1 MPWHRAQP
9 VKAAR
14 AYRRAAL
21 FALLLLALLM
31 LSACDALDNPAPQAA
46 GPNLSL
52 VSLPAWHDDS
62 APAAQAQIG
71 DGGYALV
78 DFWLD
83 GTQNMGGINV
93 SAASMY
99 PHMGKK
105 YREGGFHYHYGARA
119 GWYESLLGDFLT
131 AAGDARVRTLRYGNE
146 VMPDDAL
153 AGYGLQREAADERAS
168 VWRDLHTVAQE
179 TDAGFFKR
187 MGAEDMQSSFY
198 ALGAPDWLARAATL
212 DAQQL
217 ENPALRD
224 AMAGAQA
231 AQANAIAAGDGA
243 YILAAGRD
251 EVRCALYDALPN
263 LDLRR
268 LSVITV
274 DPASVR
280 RLSGADDTG
289 KTIAYYEQLLR
300 QTGVFDAGLCVG
312 VLDFQLDY
320 LGQLSTFT
328 TADLSEPLVWGRV
341 ILDEKK
347 QTFEN
352 LGVMPRRLLT
362 LVVGTR
368 ARVDDFITRLTTAI
382 SGDRA
387 LRGLRGPQNGE
398 LTYAADGQTVTQQ
411 PFAFAW
417 NHTVIARPGMG
428 YYTQATAGAS
438 LAEAADASVG
448 NAALTGAEG
457 EGAAAITE
465 AGGAAGAQSAAAA
478 ATVAESGLPRITL
491 AADARGQQPDRT
503 LTITLPIEA
512 GADGASLDVSRLT
525 GASLTAQS
533 SVLLGEVLPNTPQNA
548 AAGTGG
554 QTITYRD
561 RVYRFAEGAEGDAF
575 SLQRIAEDGG
585 RLVVTLAVDGDLLHT
600 GYYRLHVAADA
611 TGEQVAWQAVPW
623 IDGAESV
630 SASVSD
636 AQVYEWETFTTA
648 MTEYDRDSKS
658 LPRMFQH
665 AWGPF
670 TEKLYH
676 GLRVPDFPPVYRSV
690 RLKELFA
697 QLRAAAASDV
707 SPLIRYTFEVFV
719 PGP

>member
-21 FALLLLALLM
+21 FALLLLALVA
-31 LSACDALDNPAPQAA
+31 LSACDALDEPAPQAA
-46 GPNLSL
+46 GPNLAL
-52 VSLPAWHDDS
+52 VSLPAWHDGS
-62 APAAQAQIG
+62 APAAQAQT
-71 DGGYALV
+71 DDDGYALV

-83 GTQNMGGINV
+83 GTQNMGGINTSV
-93 SAASMY
+93 ASMY

-105 YREGGFHYHYGARA
+105 YREGGFHYHYNARA
-119 GWYESLLGDFLT
+119 GWYENLLGDFLT
-131 AAGDARVRTLRYGNE
+131 AAGDARVRTIRYGNE
-146 VMPDDAL
+146 TIPDAAL
-153 AGYGLQREAADERAS
+153 AGYGLNRDAADERAS

-187 MGAEDMQSSFY
+187 MGAEDMQKSFY

-212 DAQQL
+212 DAQLL

-231 AQANAIAAGDGA
+231 AQVNAIAEGDGA
-243 YILAAGRD
+243 YLLAAGRD
-251 EVRCALYDALPN
+251 EVQCALYDALPN

-268 LSVITV
+268 LSVITI

-280 RLSGADDTG
+280 RVSGADDTG

-300 QTGVFDAGLCVG
+300 QMGVFDAGLCVG

-328 TADLSEPLVWGRV
+328 TADLSEPLLWGRV

-368 ARVDDFITRLTTAI
+368 ARVDDFITNLDTAI
-382 SGDRA
+382 NGDRA
-387 LRGLRGPQNGE
+387 LRGLRGPENGE
-398 LTYAADGQTVTQQ
+398 LAYAADGQTVTQQ
-411 PFAFAW
+411 PFGFAW

-428 YYTQATAGAS
+428 YYTQATAGAA
-438 LAEAADASVG
+438 LAEAAVG
-448 NAALTGAEG
+448 GTG
-457 EGAAAITE
+457 TD
-465 AGGAAGAQSAAAA
+465 AAAA
-478 ATVAESGLPRITL
+478 DATGDAKPAAMSQATTTVAESGLPRITL
-491 AADARGQQPDRT
+491 AADAQGAQPDRT
-503 LTITLPIEA
+503 LAISLPIEA

-525 GASLTAQS
+525 GASLTAVS
-533 SVLLGEVLPNTPQNA
+533 SVLLSEVLPSTPQNA
-548 AAGTGG
+548 AASAGV
-554 QTITYRD
+554 QAIAYRD
-561 RVYRFAEGAEGDAF
+561 KVYRFAEGAQGDAF
-575 SLQRIAEDGG
+575 TLQGIAEEGG
-585 RLVVTLAVDGDLLHT
+585 RLVVTFAVDGGLLRT

-623 IDGAESV
+623 IDGEQSV

-636 AQVYEWETFTTA
+636 AQVYEWETFATA
-648 MTEYDRDSKS
+648 MTEYDRDSKA